1 MQDRGMHGIRAMPRY
16 DSPGTRVPR
25 NTIPDRASILQGL
38 CVGLLGPTPTAIR
51 IPREEIV
58 DPPPYLKHRN
68 ITLQEKKLL
77 RNENHRRTTD
87 S

>member
-1 MQDRGMHGIRAMPRY
+1 MPRY

-38 CVGLLGPTPTAIR
+38 CVGLLGPTPPAIR

-58 DPPPYLKHRN
+58 DPPPN
-68 ITLQEKKLL
+68 TGIL
-77 RNENHRRTTD
+77 RYERRSFHGTKIVVKQRFLN
-87 S
+87 